1 MRTIE
6 GSDRVRRG
14 AMGLAVVALV
24 TAVGASVTN
33 VPMLFAAPTYYGQFS
48 DTGGLMV
55 GDFVRIDGVNV
66 GQVKTMD
73 VDRDKVIIGFQIGTN
88 TIAKFSTYL

>member
-1 MRTIE
+1 
-6 GSDRVRRG
+6 
-14 AMGLAVVALV
+14 MGLAVVALV

-33 VPMLFAAPTYYGQFS
+33 VPMLFASPTYYGQFS

-66 GQVKTMD
+66 GQVKSMD
-73 VDRDKVIIGFQIGTN
+73 IDRDKVIIGFQIGTN
-88 TIAKFSTYL
+88 SIGSDSRALIKT